1 MTILLAAMA
10 TVSAADDVSI
20 GGGSNTG
27 SSLPLKTETTT
38 SSSIVT
44 QLDKSPATVADVANG
59 DGSNASSSLLLST
72 EATNSSSVAT
82 QIKSAAAA
90 DNIAIG
96 VGCTTGSGL
105 RLRSEA
111 STTSSVVTQMEKSVA
126 VAILGKQDGWYYVSY
141 DGKSGYVSA
150 DYVIEDQDGVFATK
164 GRVNGDSVNVRA
176 SAAADAESVATVDG
190 GSFVTVNGFADG
202 WYAVTCQ
209 YGTTGYIRSDFVDL
223 TSAAS
228 ASTSVSGVVSIA
240 KQYLGTRYTYGGASP
255 GGFDCS
261 GFTMKAL
268 NVQNR
273 TVALIENGSWACKSG
288 DLMQKFI
295 NDELK
300 NMTVLNERVS
310 MLRLLAALSVAALL
324 SGCGSTAGSSTSSAS
339 EDKLLVTAT
348 VFPAYDFARAVC
360 GDLAEVKLLLPPGA
374 ESHSYEPTPKDIL
387 EVEGSDLFVY
397 LGGDSDAW

>member
-1 MTILLAAMA
+1 MTHHAGRAAGFVAFSAAMTILLAAMA

-27 SSLPLKTETTT
+27 SSSPLKTETTT

-44 QLDKSPATVADVANG
+44 QLDKSPATVDDVANG

-150 DYVIEDQDGVFATK
+150 DYVIEDQDGVFTTK

-261 GFTMKAL
+261 GFTMYVFKQMGVSLPHSATSQWQSGAGQKVTSTSALKA
-268 NVQNR
+268 
-273 TVALIENGSWACKSG
+273 G
-288 DLMQKFI
+288 DLVFFCDPSRSLGKACSHAGIYIGDGRFI
-295 NDELK
+295 H
-300 NMTVLNERVS
+300 
-310 MLRLLAALSVAALL
+310 A
-324 SGCGSTAGSSTSSAS
+324 SSANS
-339 EDKLLVTAT
+339 GGVIISGLTSGYYNT
-348 VFPAYDFARAVC
+348 Y
-360 GDLAEVKLLLPPGA
+360 
-374 ESHSYEPTPKDIL
+374 
-387 EVEGSDLFVY
+387 FV
-397 LGGDSDAW
+397 GGMRI